1 MNGDK
6 KKTLNDFLESDSL
19 KTFGEKSADSDAL
32 MEAFRQREENK
43 LQRLL
48 ETGVPDTLF
57 SIGNIDT
64 SLSFEDKW
72 EKLIEEGNE
81 RKQADMESDEIVHSF
96 ERDGQWYDFN
106 QSQLDSLMKG
116 TLEELPLRME
126 K

>member
-106 QSQLDSLMKG
+106 QSQLDSLMRG
-116 TLEELPLRME
+116 TLEELPLRRA

>member
-6 KKTLNDFLESDSL
+6 EKTLNDFLESDSL
-19 KTFGEKSADSDAL
+19 KTFGEKSADGDAL

-48 ETGVPDTLF
+48 ESAATDTLF
-57 SIGNIDT
+57 SQGVIDT
-64 SLSFEDKW
+64 NLTHEEKFANFLS
-72 EKLIEEGNE
+72 EEE
-81 RKQADMESDEIVHSF
+81 QQSDEIVHSF
-96 ERDGQWYDFN
+96 ERDGQWYDFT

-116 TLEELPLRME
+116 TLEELPLRMA